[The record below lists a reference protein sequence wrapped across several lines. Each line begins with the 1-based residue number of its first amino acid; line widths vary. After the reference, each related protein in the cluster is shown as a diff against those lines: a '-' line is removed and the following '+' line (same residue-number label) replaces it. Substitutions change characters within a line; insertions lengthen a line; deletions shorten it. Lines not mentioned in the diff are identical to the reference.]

1 MEVILNQ
8 DIEKLGYKHDIVN
21 VKPGYARNY
30 LIPKGLASFAT
41 EGNKKMLRENLR
53 QQSHKLAKIKAQAED
68 KAKQLEQIS
77 LTLKAKTGTSGKIF
91 GSVTPKHVSD
101 ALKERGF
108 EVERKRITLEEDI
121 KMLGSYT
128 ATVDLHKEVKAS
140 LQLEVVSEEETA
152 GQA

>member
-121 KMLGSYT
+121 KMLGNYT